1 MSAVHAPPAPLAGIL
16 LYLVAITL
24 VVAATA
30 LRKLRMPKALGIP
43 FRRGEAQ

>member
-1 MSAVHAPPAPLAGIL
+1 
-16 LYLVAITL
+16 
-24 VVAATA
+24 VAATA